1 MELNSVILLNSTG
14 PLLLVLLLL
23 ACSAIMSSSEVAI
36 FSLSPV
42 QRKDLESA
50 TDSQS
55 KNVIR
60 LLEHPTPEIATKRL
74 LASVL
79 IGNNMVNIA
88 VVLVSTILFDM
99 WFEGT
104 SLEPWVVGLLNVV
117 GVTTII
123 VLFGEVIPKVY
134 ATANN
139 IKLAKR
145 FAILFLA
152 LDKVFSPIIWVLTTA
167 GKWFEGDQSKQGGN
181 ISVDELGHALELTSD
196 DNRSEEENRILE
208 GIVTFGDNEVVQIMT
223 PRVDIVCLFLGESFK
238 SVIQRVESSGYSRFV
253 VADEKLDSVS
263 GILYAK
269 DLLPHLDQEEFN
281 WESLQRTAFFVPESK
296 QVDDLLTEFQR
307 DKMHMAI
314 VVDEYGGTSGIVT
327 LQDIL
332 QEIVGEVKD
341 EFDDQTEILWSRLD
355 EKNIL
360 FVAKIPLIDM
370 YRVYDMDGD
379 DFEASRGDSTTL
391 GGFIVEQMGRIP
403 KRGDTWQFGSFEFT
417 IEAADNR
424 KISRVR
430 AKRYV

>member
-1 MELNSVILLNSTG
+1 MEFNSVS
-14 PLLLVLLLL
+14 LLLL
-23 ACSAIMSSSEVAI
+23 SCSAIMSSSEVAI
-36 FSLSPV
+36 FSLSPA

-104 SLEPWVVGLLNVV
+104 SLEPWVVGLINVV

-145 FAILFLA
+145 FAFLFIV
-152 LDKVFSPIIWVLTTA
+152 LDRVFSPVIWILTTA
-167 GKWFEGDQSKQGGN
+167 GKWFESESNQQGGN

-196 DNRSEEENRILE
+196 DNRSEEEHRILE

-238 SVIQRVESSGYSRFV
+238 NVIQRVESSGYSRFV
-253 VADEKLDSVS
+253 VVKEKLDSIS
-263 GILYAK
+263 GVLYAK
-269 DLLPHLDQEEFN
+269 DLLPYLGKEEFN
-281 WESLQRTAFFVPESK
+281 WESLQRKAFFVPESK
-296 QVDDLLTEFQR
+296 KVDDLLTEFQR

-341 EFDDQTEILWSRLD
+341 EFDDHSEILWTKLD

-370 YRVYDMDGD
+370 YRVYDIDGD

-391 GGFIVEQMGRIP
+391 GGFLVEQMGRIP
-403 KRGDTWQFGSFEFT
+403 KREETWQFGNFEFT
-417 IEAADNR
+417 IESADNR
-424 KISRVR
+424 KISRVK

>member
-1 MELNSVILLNSTG
+1 
-14 PLLLVLLLL
+14 
-23 ACSAIMSSSEVAI
+23 MSSSEVAI
-36 FSLSPV
+36 FSLSPA

-99 WFEGT
+99 WFEKST
-104 SLEPWVVGLLNVV
+104 LEHWIIDLINVV

-145 FAILFLA
+145 FAFLFVI
-152 LDKVFSPIIWVLTTA
+152 LDKVFSPVIWILTTA
-167 GKWFEGDQSKQGGN
+167 GKWFEGDQNQQGGN

-196 DNRSEEENRILE
+196 DNRSEEEHRILE

-238 SVIQRVESSGYSRFV
+238 SIIQQVESSGYSRFV
-253 VADEKLDSVS
+253 VANEKLDAVS
-263 GILYAK
+263 GVLYAK
-269 DLLPHLDQEEFN
+269 DLLPYLELEEFN
-281 WESLQRTAFFVPESK
+281 WESLQRKPFFVPESK

-341 EFDDQTEILWSRLD
+341 EFDDQSEILWSRLD
-355 EKNIL
+355 DKNLL

-370 YRVYDMDGD
+370 YRVYEMDGD

-403 KRGDTWQFGSFEFT
+403 KRGETWQFGDFEFT

-424 KISRVR
+424 KISRVKS
-430 AKRYV
+430 KRYV

>member
-1 MELNSVILLNSTG
+1 MEFNSVILLNSAG

-23 ACSAIMSSSEVAI
+23 SCSAIMSSSEVAI

-104 SLEPWVVGLLNVV
+104 SLEPWVVGLINVV

-145 FAILFLA
+145 FAFLFVV
-152 LDKVFSPIIWVLTTA
+152 LDKVFSPVIWILTTA
-167 GKWFEGDQSKQGGN
+167 GKWFESDQNKQGGN

-196 DNRSEEENRILE
+196 DNRSEEEHRILE

-238 SVIQRVESSGYSRFV
+238 NIIQRVESSGYSRFV
-253 VADEKLDSVS
+253 VANDKLDSVA
-263 GILYAK
+263 GVLYAK
-269 DLLPHLDQEEFN
+269 DLLPHLDKEEFN
-281 WESLQRTAFFVPESK
+281 WESLQRKAFFVPESK

-341 EFDDQTEILWSRLD
+341 EFDDQTEILWSKLD

-403 KRGDTWQFGSFEFT
+403 KDGETWQFGSFEFT

-424 KISRVR
+424 KISRVK
-430 AKRYV
+430 AKRYA

>member
-1 MELNSVILLNSTG
+1 MILLNSAG

-23 ACSAIMSSSEVAI
+23 SCSAIMSSSEVSI
-36 FSLSPV
+36 FSLSPA
-42 QRKDLESA
+42 QRKDLENA

-104 SLEPWVVGLLNVV
+104 SLEPWVVGVINVV

-139 IKLAKR
+139 VKLAKR
-145 FAILFLA
+145 FAFLFVV
-152 LDKVFSPIIWVLTTA
+152 LDKVFSPVIWILTTA
-167 GKWFEGDQSKQGGN
+167 GRWFESDHNQHGGN

-196 DNRSEEENRILE
+196 DNRSEEEHRILE

-238 SVIQRVESSGYSRFV
+238 SIIQRVESSGYSRFI
-253 VADEKLDSVS
+253 VAKEKLDAVS
-263 GILYAK
+263 GVLYAK
-269 DLLPHLDQEEFN
+269 DLLPYLDLEEFN
-281 WESLQRTAFFVPESK
+281 WESLQRKPFFVPESK

-341 EFDDQTEILWSRLD
+341 EFDDQSEILWSKLD
-355 EKNIL
+355 ERNLL

-370 YRVYDMDGD
+370 YRVYEIDGN

-403 KRGDTWQFGSFEFT
+403 KRGETWQFGNFEFT

-424 KISRVR
+424 KISRVK